1 MKCSSPKYKNE
12 SIEAKDV
19 ITSSLFEI
27 EEITTENGEPAIV
40 VTGYLSSLLGNMYK
54 RRKSNEKA
62 FFFSSFEEQLEMCF
76 LQRKRLSC
84 EILS

>member
-1 MKCSSPKYKNE
+1 MKYSSPKYKNE

-40 VTGYLSSLLGNMYK
+40 VTGYLSSLLGNM
-54 RRKSNEKA
+54 
-62 FFFSSFEEQLEMCF
+62 
-76 LQRKRLSC
+76 
-84 EILS
+84 